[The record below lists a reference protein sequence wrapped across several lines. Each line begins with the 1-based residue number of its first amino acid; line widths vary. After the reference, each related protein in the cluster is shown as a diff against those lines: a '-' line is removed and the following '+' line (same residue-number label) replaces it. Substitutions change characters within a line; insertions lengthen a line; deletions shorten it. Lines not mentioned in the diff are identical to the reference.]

1 MKPIA
6 LSDGIFW
13 IGVNDT
19 TTNLF
24 EGLWSIEE
32 EGISY
37 NSYLIKDEKSV
48 LIDLC
53 KDSTG
58 GLLMENIKTCID
70 PRQLSYLVINHME
83 PDHSGAIKQLLEIA
97 PQITILGSEK
107 TRDMLAAF
115 FGISNHFQTIS
126 DGETLSLGSHSLRF
140 FSTPMVHWPETIMTY
155 EETSKILFS
164 CDGFGGYGKLEHGI
178 FDDEQPNLEY
188 FEKEALR
195 YFSNIVCAFSKPVL
209 KAAEKIATLKV
220 NMVAPSHGLVWRSNP
235 TRILQLYIDWSG
247 YAGGNYPK
255 KVCLLHASMYGNTG
269 KIVPVVE
276 KVLQD
281 AGLEFESLDVTLTHI
296 SSVLPALWTS
306 AGVVICAPTYEGA
319 LFPTMEFV
327 LEMADKKRMVNKKA
341 IYIGS
346 YGWGGGAMRFINKQ
360 CDVLAWGL
368 LGKVEFKGQATEADI
383 QQMRELTTG
392 LVKSL
397 QMNS

>member
-13 IGVNDT
+13 IGVNDST
-19 TTNLF
+19 TQFF
-24 EGLWSIEE
+24 EGLWSIEK

-37 NSYLIKDEKSV
+37 NSYLIKDEKSA

-58 GLLMENIKTCID
+58 ALLMENIKACID
-70 PRQLSYLVINHME
+70 LRQLTYLVVNHME
-83 PDHSGAIKQLLEIA
+83 PDHSGAIKELLEIA

-107 TRDMLAAF
+107 TRDMLRSF
-115 FGISNHFQTIS
+115 FGISDHFQTVS
-126 DGETLSLGSHSLRF
+126 DGETLSLGKHSLRF
-140 FSTPMVHWPETIMTY
+140 LSTPMVHWPETIMTY
-155 EETSKILFS
+155 EETSGILFS
-164 CDGFGGYGKLEHGI
+164 CDGFGGYGKLEHSI
-178 FDDEQPNLEY
+178 FDDEQSDLPY
-188 FEKEALR
+188 FEQEALR

-235 TRILQLYIDWSG
+235 ARILQLYIDWSG

-255 KVCLLHASMYGNTG
+255 KICLLHASMYGNTDRV
-269 KIVPVVE
+269 VPVVE
-276 KVLQD
+276 KALQG
-281 AGLEFESLDVTLTHI
+281 AGLEFKSLDVIQTHI

-306 AGVVICAPTYEGA
+306 TGVIICAPTYEGA

-327 LEMADKKRMVNKKA
+327 LEMADKKRMTNKKA

-346 YGWGGGAMRFINKQ
+346 YGWGGGAMRFIKRQ
-360 CDVLAWGL
+360 CEMLAWEL

-383 QQMRELTTG
+383 QQIREITAN
-392 LVKSL
+392 LVKNL
-397 QMNS
+397 

>member
-19 TTNLF
+19 TTQLF
-24 EGLWSIEE
+24 EGLWSIEK

-37 NSYLIKDEKSV
+37 NSYLIKDEKSTLV
-48 LIDLC
+48 DLC

-58 GLLMENIKTCID
+58 ALLMENIKTCID
-70 PRQLSYLVINHME
+70 PRQLTYLVVNHME
-83 PDHSGAIKQLLEIA
+83 PDHSGAIKELLEIA

-115 FGISNHFQTIS
+115 FGISDHVQTVS
-126 DGETLSLGSHSLRF
+126 DGEIISLGKHSLRF
-140 FSTPMVHWPETIMTY
+140 LSTPMVHWPETIMTY
-155 EETSKILFS
+155 EETSGTLFS

-178 FDDEQPNLEY
+178 FDDEQPDLDF
-188 FEKEALR
+188 FEKESLR

-209 KAAEKIATLKV
+209 KAAEKIATVKV
-220 NMVAPSHGLVWRSNP
+220 NTVAPSHGLVWRSNP
-235 TRILQLYIDWSG
+235 ARILNLYIEWSG
-247 YAGGNYPK
+247 YAGGNYPQ
-255 KVCLLHASMYGNTG
+255 KVCLLHASMYGNTDG
-269 KIVPVVE
+269 VVPVVE
-276 KVLQD
+276 KTLRD
-281 AGLEFESLDVTLTHI
+281 AGLEIENLDVTQTHI
-296 SSVLPALWTS
+296 SYVLPKLWTS

-319 LFPTMEFV
+319 LFPTMEFI
-327 LEMADKKRMVNKKA
+327 LEMADKKRMTHKKA

-360 CDVLAWGL
+360 CEILAWEL

-383 QQMRELTTG
+383 QQIREIAADLIEK
-392 LVKSL
+392 LSR
-397 QMNS
+397 N